1 MEVILVD
8 IAIGAGAEVIQETV
22 LTVLIRETENE
33 VLIGKECRLRASFA
47 SFIEF
52 RMSLDVTCT
61 KMHEKAYV

>member
-33 VLIGKECRLRASFA
+33 VLIGKECR
-47 SFIEF
+47 I
-52 RMSLDVTCT
+52 
-61 KMHEKAYV
+61 

>member
-1 MEVILVD
+1 MIEV
-8 IAIGAGAEVIQETV
+8 AAAAIQEIA